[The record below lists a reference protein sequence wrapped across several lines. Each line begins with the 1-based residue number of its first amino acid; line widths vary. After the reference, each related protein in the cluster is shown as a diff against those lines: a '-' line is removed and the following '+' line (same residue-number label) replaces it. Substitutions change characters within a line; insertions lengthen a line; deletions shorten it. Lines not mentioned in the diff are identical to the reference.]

1 MLDYGTPNSLQ
12 TMQVT
17 FAYRYWK
24 SLADEANLP
33 KPLGDRVRDV
43 LGDTVERQ
51 ILSRIPK
58 VLSKL

>member
-1 MLDYGTPNSLQ
+1 
-12 TMQVT
+12 MQVT